1 DRIELLHIKDAT
13 GLGSQDGPSFVNL
26 GEGEMALQEILAVAQ
41 DAPIA
46 YYALEY
52 DLAADGEG
60 FATSGFEY
68 LTGIAAGQPEPEEP
82 VQVTPEEVTFTD
94 EPGTED
100 DSFTVPEVEGVQ
112 YLLEGEVI
120 EAGTHAGA
128 GSVTITAQA
137 LQGYELAEGAT
148 AEWSHTFDTTGGPGE
163 PVEVVP
169 EEVIFT
175 DEPGTDSDSF
185 TIPEVEGVEYV
196 LLGESAGASPGPAG
210 ARSVFARDIAT
221 ALVPTPGEVLTPG
234 TYAAQG
240 SVTIIAR
247 AAEGYVLGEG
257 ATTEWTFEFS
267 AAGEPGEEPTD
278 PGEEPTDPGADPTAP
293 GEDPSDPGAG
303 PSEPGEAPTDG
314 SAGGDLPET
323 GADVAML
330 TGLAALLL
338 LVGTGIAIKA
348 RRQHT

>member
-1 DRIELLHIKDAT
+1 
-13 GLGSQDGPSFVNL
+13 
-26 GEGEMALQEILAVAQ
+26 M
-41 DAPIA
+41 
-46 YYALEY
+46 
-52 DLAADGEG
+52 
-60 FATSGFEY
+60 
-68 LTGIAAGQPEPEEP
+68 
-82 VQVTPEEVTFTD
+82 
-94 EPGTED
+94 
-100 DSFTVPEVEGVQ
+100 
-112 YLLEGEVI
+112 
-120 EAGTHAGA
+120 
-128 GSVTITAQA
+128 
-137 LQGYELAEGAT
+137 
-148 AEWSHTFDTTGGPGE
+148 
-163 PVEVVP
+163 
-169 EEVIFT
+169 
-175 DEPGTDSDSF
+175 
-185 TIPEVEGVEYV
+185 
-196 LLGESAGASPGPAG
+196 
-210 ARSVFARDIAT
+210 FARDIAT

-247 AAEGYVLGEG
+247 AAEGYVLGED

-267 AAGEPGEEPTD
+267 AAGEQPTD

-348 RRQHT
+348 RRQHA